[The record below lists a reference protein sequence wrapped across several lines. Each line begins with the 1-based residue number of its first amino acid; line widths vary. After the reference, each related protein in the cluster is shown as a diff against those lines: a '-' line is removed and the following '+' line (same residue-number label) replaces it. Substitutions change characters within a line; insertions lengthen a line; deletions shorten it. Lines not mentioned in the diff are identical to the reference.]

1 MVAADSERG
10 DARLRE
16 QREMRL
22 DVLVAALQRVAR
34 AEGHV
39 AYVRDLEVDQGRR
52 AHHMVHRPDALHGAH
67 GAGPESRARA
77 VGDAE
82 VHRHAAD
89 RHVEAADVRQSG
101 RVRPVGRAAEGGD
114 VGEGPFAPLALELP
128 CGHAREGRIGDVAAA
143 GVGELPAQAL
153 EFRLVQGRPPLP
165 LRDIDRGARKRA
177 SVPRMSAESRLRQEA
192 STREVSHWFHKKLSN
207 RTTYQP
213 SRDSRTVFV
222 INSAAGRPSA
232 CIAARQDVSRER
244 FMKRRQFLKTAAVG
258 AAAGAIA
265 SPPSPS
271 RCPR

>member
-1 MVAADSERG
+1 MPLSWENSQRYSCPRRGCRSGWCGRDRARPPAPPAGTARHGGTWCPRTPGGVGVRVDMDHADGPSAPQRLEDRQRDRMVAADSERG

-39 AYVRDLEVDQGRR
+39 ADVRDLEVDQRR
-52 AHHMVHRPDALHGAH
+52 GAQHMVHRPDALHGAH
-67 GAGPESRARA
+67 GAGAESRASA

-89 RHVEAADVRQSG
+89 RHVEPADVRQSG

-153 EFRLVQGRPPLP
+153 SSFVWSKAGLRFRCATLIAGLGKGQASRACPPKVVCGKRPQ
-165 LRDIDRGARKRA
+165 RAR
-177 SVPRMSAESRLRQEA
+177 
-192 STREVSHWFHKKLSN
+192 
-207 RTTYQP
+207 
-213 SRDSRTVFV
+213 
-222 INSAAGRPSA
+222 
-232 CIAARQDVSRER
+232 
-244 FMKRRQFLKTAAVG
+244 
-258 AAAGAIA
+258 
-265 SPPSPS
+265 
-271 RCPR
+271 